1 MKAFINTD
9 QYTSYYDSTHFI
21 IKWDDGFI
29 KLLIE
34 DPEYIVEAENVNE
47 EKIDE
52 AVFLLKSN
60 IDIVLRNNMRSA
72 AS

>member
-1 MKAFINTD
+1 V
-9 QYTSYYDSTHFI
+9 
-21 IKWDDGFI
+21 
-29 KLLIE
+29 IE
-34 DPEYIVEAENVNE
+34 DPEYIVEAENVDE

-60 IDIVLRNNMRSA
+60 IDIVLRNNMRNA